1 MLARGGVADPGPV
14 EALPHGRRRAGRR
27 PRCAVGADG
36 ENAGVLIVVT
46 APDPRTAPAPAGA
59 GAPAVHW
66 AQVLDDRTRPVGAPQ
81 QLDSAGL
88 AAFIHDQDARCR
100 AQTGRS
106 PRWVLERG
114 PLILPGLLA
123 ADPSVPLPHLHDLRL
138 VSAILSNA
146 GSAPAAQVDYAPVL
160 EPLPAHEH
168 PGIAPEPPPR
178 SVWNGPGEGQMGL
191 FDDTPDALAGPRG
204 AADDAERLSAVL
216 EELRVQLT
224 AIEGSRSPGKLR
236 LLCALESAG
245 ALLAADM
252 HRIGIPW
259 DAEVHRRLLVEA
271 LGPQPALGHRPAR
284 MEAAAQRVREV
295 LGAAE
300 LNPDSPQSLLR
311 ALRGAGLNVGSTSQ
325 WELSGWV
332 QAAPA
337 SSPGERERREQL
349 VAPVLEYKK
358 LSRLLTASGWQWLE
372 SWVRDDRFRAEYVVG
387 GVVTGRWAARGGGA
401 LQIPKVIRS
410 AVRPGPDRRLVVAD
424 AAQLEPRVLAVL
436 ARDDALADASRGRD
450 LYLSIAERGRASGTG
465 LTQRDHAK
473 VALLGAMYGATT
485 GESGRLMPQLA
496 RLFPQAV
503 AFVEHAARVG
513 EDGTQV
519 CTWLGRWSP
528 QPDQRWQE
536 AVARTASAEDERRA
550 GQLRRSQGR
559 FTRNFVVQG
568 SAAEW
573 AMAWM
578 GCVRAQLRRRGLDAA
593 LVFFLHDEIMV
604 DTSAEHAEEVAAL
617 VRRCAEQATEIVFGR
632 VPVEF
637 PVSVAIVESYD
648 QAK

>member
-1 MLARGGVADPGPV
+1 M
-14 EALPHGRRRAGRR
+14 
-27 PRCAVGADG
+27 
-36 ENAGVLIVVT
+36 LIVVT
-46 APDPRTAPAPAGA
+46 APDPRAATTGLAGA
-59 GAPAVHW
+59 RTSAVHW
-66 AQVLDDRTRPVGAPQ
+66 AQVLDDLTRPLSAPQ
-81 QLDSAGL
+81 QLDSTGL

-100 AQTGRS
+100 TETGRS
-106 PRWVLERG
+106 PRWVLERS

-123 ADPSVPLPHLHDLRL
+123 ADPAVPLPHLHDLRL

-146 GSAPAAQVDYAPVL
+146 ASAPAARVDYSPVL

-191 FDDTPDALAGPRG
+191 FDDAPEGMAAPDSDAGG
-204 AADDAERLSAVL
+204 AERLSAAI
-216 EELRVQLT
+216 EELRAQLA

-236 LLCALESAG
+236 LLCGLESAG

-252 HRIGIPW
+252 HRLGIPW

-284 MEAAAQRVREV
+284 MEEAVQRVRRV

-311 ALRGAGLNVGSTSQ
+311 ALRGAGLNVSSTSQ
-325 WELSGWV
+325 WELTGWV
-332 QAAPA
+332 QAAPV

-450 LYLSIAERGRASGTG
+450 LYLSIAERGRDSGTG

-473 VALLGAMYGATT
+473 VALLGAMYGATS

-513 EDGTQV
+513 EDGSQV

-550 GQLRRSQGR
+550 AQLRRSQGR

-578 GCVRAQLRRRGLDAA
+578 GCVRAQLHRRGLDAA

-604 DTSAEHAEEVAAL
+604 DSSAEHAEEVADL
-617 VRRCAEQATEIVFGR
+617 VRECAEQATGIVFGR

-637 PVSVAIVESYD
+637 PVTVAVVESYD